1 MFFFSFCTRGLR
13 GFIILKEFEGGMW
26 CFPGC
31 VNPNYVYEHTPP
43 GTELYE
49 DKKKL
54 SLKSLT

>member
-1 MFFFSFCTRGLR
+1 
-13 GFIILKEFEGGMW
+13 MW
-26 CFPGC
+26 RFPGC